1 MKGGGVGYLKLIPR
15 YIKKDRK
22 SIQSMEFIKTGRKSE
37 EIRHTFGAHKDGGGG
52 VGAVFIPYS
61 YKFL

>member
-1 MKGGGVGYLKLIPR
+1 
-15 YIKKDRK
+15 
-22 SIQSMEFIKTGRKSE
+22 MEFIKTGRKSE

-52 VGAVFIPYS
+52 VGAVFILYS